1 MLHDLRTRIEHMTEF
16 PAMPELARKILALG
30 RQPDPRDLAAIIEL
44 DPGVA
49 GLVIRY
55 ATSPFFAYGG
65 KIHSIR
71 DAIGRVLGVLRALE
85 NTKSTTTNK
94 TNKGP
99 LEGPLGRNAV
109 WLHAV

>member
-30 RQPDPRDLAAIIEL
+30 RQPAPRDLAAIIEL
-44 DPGVA
+44 DTGVA

-71 DAIGRVLGVLRALE
+71 DAIGRVLGVQRSLDNALFVV
-85 NTKSTTTNK
+85 S
-94 TNKGP
+94 G
-99 LEGPLGRNAV
+99 LVFLGLLV
-109 WLHAV
+109 GLM

>member
-1 MLHDLRTRIEHMTEF
+1 MLHDLRTRIEHMTEI

-65 KIHSIR
+65 MIQWFR
-71 DAIGRVLGVLRALE
+71 DAFGRVLGWLRALVIALV
-85 NTKSTTTNK
+85 TATNK

-99 LEGPLGRNAV
+99 LVGPLGRNAV
-109 WLHAV
+109 WL

>member
-30 RQPDPRDLAAIIEL
+30 RQPDPRDLAASIEL

-65 KIHSIR
+65 KIHSLR
-71 DAIGRVLGVLRALE
+71 DALGRVLGVQRALDIA
-85 NTKSTTTNK
+85 
-94 TNKGP
+94 
-99 LEGPLGRNAV
+99 LGAV
-109 WLHAV
+109 LCLFFLGLLVGLLGCFVV